1 MDLNEDVFYELTHTS
16 GAILMGGQI
25 ALFLSGAVL
34 MQVIVYF
41 QMYPSDSPRI
51 RAMASVYVIWFLDIL
66 HSTMIFIINWENLVV
81 GFGNPD
87 TFSRAI
93 WPLTISIGL
102 TAVTTFFVHG
112 FFSYRIHTLSRGKWY
127 ITGTLVTL
135 SIVRVVSAIVSCGG
149 LLHYKSFPLF
159 LADRGFKGTFLL
171 GVSTSALLDI
181 LVTAIL
187 CYYLRQRRSGLA
199 RTDRIVDLLTL
210 YTVETGMLTCIV
222 TTASLICWA
231 AMPTTLIF
239 LSLLLSLGK
248 LYANT
253 FLASLNARRSLSDR
267 TQTVSTAPEG
277 HSMSILWPTPPRSQ
291 NQAKPWVPR
300 TRGAVPPKPME
311 VTIDIEHTIHR
322 EDYRRGVHAVGRE
335 RSNSSLGLD
344 SRVLEDAKD

>member
-25 ALFLSGAVL
+25 ALYLSGAVL

-149 LLHYKSFPLF
+149 L
-159 LADRGFKGTFLL
+159 
-171 GVSTSALLDI
+171 
-181 LVTAIL
+181 
-187 CYYLRQRRSGLA
+187 
-199 RTDRIVDLLTL
+199 TDRIVDLLTL

-291 NQAKPWVPR
+291 NQVKPWVPR